1 MAFDK
6 TVQFNRILTLHF
18 ILEFQSKSN
27 DMSKEKLLFIWQ
39 SYMDWEPTRII
50 TRAKCTATHKFK
62 HIETIPELTDTI
74 QFIKP
79 IKRGYKSCKTKTS
92 CFDWE

>member
-1 MAFDK
+1 
-6 TVQFNRILTLHF
+6 
-18 ILEFQSKSN
+18 
-27 DMSKEKLLFIWQ
+27 
-39 SYMDWEPTRII
+39 MDWEPTRII

-74 QFIKP
+74 QFIKT